1 MFPDYLEN
9 VVSKSRGHFIYL
21 KKSLKM
27 GFEWK
32 ECFSSLTQLVRVP
45 DLIALAFCLL
55 IFSSV
60 IFPLVFSQ
68 MKWRFKNLIL
78 SLASLMNNLA
88 CWFRTA
94 PKSP

>member
-1 MFPDYLEN
+1 MFPEYMEN
-9 VVSKSRGHFIYL
+9 VVSESRGHLIYL

-60 IFPLVFSQ
+60 IFPLVFSK
-68 MKWRFKNLIL
+68 MK
-78 SLASLMNNLA
+78 
-88 CWFRTA
+88 
-94 PKSP
+94 